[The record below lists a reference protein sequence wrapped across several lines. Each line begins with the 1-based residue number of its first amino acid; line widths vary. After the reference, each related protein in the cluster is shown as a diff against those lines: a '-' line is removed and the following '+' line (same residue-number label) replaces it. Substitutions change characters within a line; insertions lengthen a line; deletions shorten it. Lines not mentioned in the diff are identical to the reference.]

1 MDKELNPDEPAPEAP
16 KPAEETPVDLS
27 ALQGFDFGTSWSESK
42 KPRGTGRSDNRDFKR
57 GDRRSQGGPA
67 DRKDRR
73 PFKPGNFRKSDERA
87 PREGQGNQG
96 RRFGDQGRKPYGR
109 PEIPKKV
116 AEVSF
121 YPEDNGFKA
130 LCKALRVS
138 AITYELFEIAR
149 TILDKEERFYL
160 VIRTPDEK
168 STGAEEPEASFY
180 VVESDGLPFLSQDAA
195 MQHALAD
202 CLDHYFTSETQEV
215 EPPSGTFTAIQK
227 CGVTGELLGPPNYH
241 RLKKIM
247 ADHHASQLPNM
258 PYAKFES
265 RIESVK
271 EEEVIAQW
279 LEKMKIQTTYKLKPE
294 FGEDRQF
301 EDGETARA
309 FVKANLAGKLVKEVN
324 STRVE
329 GTQLSK
335 IKDPSLKT
343 YLEYAWDRQ
352 KRFPLDSANLLRGR
366 LRRQK
371 FALYKKGTKGVSYVC
386 AVKRRFREPGE
397 SLSEPVSKL
406 IDFIEKHPKIAAK
419 ELPQQYLGFTTF
431 APEGETQPEITDEQK
446 AAFKAFTLDFQWLLK
461 EGYIAEYSDGTV
473 FAHPAA
479 VPSQPAKSKAPKVP
493 SSKAANTEVV
503 APVSGITK
511 EETVQEEPAPVGEAV
526 EAVVNEPSS
535 VQPDAENLDKET
547 EEVVSSP
554 EVSSISAPD
563 PVVEAT
569 EEAVASPDPE
579 AESHLEA
586 ISPAL
591 EVPEDSVD
599 ETVVTVDSEPIVV
612 ADSDSKEEVAVS
624 SEDTEAVL
632 VEETNES
639 SVEDQE
645 PDAAKEIEEPSVDD
659 SQSAEGDDK
668 EKS

>member
-1 MDKELNPDEPAPEAP
+1 MDSPQQSLTGMDKELNPDEPTPEAP

-42 KPRGTGRSDNRDFKR
+42 KPRGSGRSDNRDFKR
-57 GDRRSQGGPA
+57 GDRRSQGNAA

-73 PFKPGNFRKSDERA
+73 PFKPGNFRKSDDRP

-149 TILDKEERFYL
+149 TILEKDERFYL
-160 VIRTPDEK
+160 VIRTADEK
-168 STGAEEPEASFY
+168 SSGGDDSEASFY
-180 VVESDGLPFLSQDAA
+180 VVESDGLPFLSQAAA

-202 CLDHYFTSETQEV
+202 CLDHYFTSETKEV
-215 EPPSGTFTAIQK
+215 EPPSGTFTTIQK

-247 ADHHASQLPNM
+247 ADHHASRLSNM

-279 LEKMKIQTTYKLKPE
+279 LEQMKTQTTYSLKPE
-294 FGEDRQF
+294 FGEVRQF

-309 FVKANLAGKLVKEVN
+309 FVKANLAGKLVKEVK

-335 IKDPSLKT
+335 IKDPSLKA
-343 YLEYAWDRQ
+343 YLDYAWDRQ

-386 AVKRRFREPGE
+386 AVKRRFREPSE
-397 SLSEPVSKL
+397 SLSEPVGKL
-406 IDFIEKHPKIAAK
+406 IDFIEKHPKIPAK
-419 ELPQQYLGFTTF
+419 ELPQQYLGFATF
-431 APEGETQPEITDEQK
+431 APEGEPQPEITDEQK

-461 EGYIAEYSDGTV
+461 EGYIAEYSNGTV

-479 VPSQPAKSKAPKVP
+479 VPSHPAKAKAPKVP
-493 SSKAANTEVV
+493 STAAAEVEVV
-503 APVSGITK
+503 PPAPDLKK
-511 EETVQEEPAPVGEAV
+511 EEAVQEQPAAGEGA
-526 EAVVNEPSS
+526 EAVVTEPSS
-535 VQPDAENLDKET
+535 AQPEAENVGEET

-554 EVSSISAPD
+554 EVSSISATD
-563 PVVEAT
+563 PVVESI
-569 EEAVASPDPE
+569 EETVAGPDPE
-579 AESHLEA
+579 PEA
-586 ISPAL
+586 K
-591 EVPEDSVD
+591 VEDLSSAIEIPDDAVV
-599 ETVVTVDSEPIVV
+599 ETVTADSEPIVV
-612 ADSDSKEEVAVS
+612 KDGDTQEEIEVS
-624 SEDTEAVL
+624 SEDEEPVV
-632 VEETNES
+632 VEET
-639 SVEDQE
+639 
-645 PDAAKEIEEPSVDD
+645 EEPSAEDSQSTEGDD
-659 SQSAEGDDK
+659 SQSTEGDDK